1 MLLKSTSN
9 ANRTSPVQRGKWILE
24 NLLGSPPPPP
34 PNVPPPKENS
44 ANAVLRFPFVNGW
57 RNTAPI
63 PVCAGCH
70 KIMDP
75 IGLSLRKLRWRQATG
90 VRRTPGIKI
99 DSSGQLVDGTPVDG
113 PSSLRKAL
121 LARPDAFVATMTEK
135 LLMYG
140 IGRETKYYDMPV
152 VRAVMRDAARDRYR
166 FSDLVLGIVKS
177 APFQMR
183 MPEQETKQQEIE
195 K

>member
-1 MLLKSTSN
+1 MLLVTSN

-24 NLLGSPPPPP
+24 NLLASPPPLPP
-34 PNVPPPKENS
+34 PNVPPLKENS
-44 ANAVLRFPFVNGW
+44 GSVGASVRERMEEHRSN
-57 RNTAPI
+57 
-63 PVCAGCH
+63 PVCAACH

-75 IGLSLRKLRWRQATG
+75 IGLALENFDGVGHWRN
-90 VRRTPGIKI
+90 VDSGIKI
-99 DSSGQLVDGTPVDG
+99 DSSGQLVDGTPIDG

-140 IGRETKYYDMPV
+140 VGRETKYYDMPV
-152 VRAVMRDAARDRYR
+152 VRAVMRDAAPDRYR
-166 FSDLVLGIVKS
+166 FSELVLGIVKS

-183 MPEQETKQQEIE
+183 IKQEDAKES
-195 K
+195 KKAGD